1 MIQMGWGSGSAGTVG
16 TRTQGLAGAGILGVP
31 GNHMG
36 VLPSPASSAGSA
48 PRPVPAT
55 ALTVT
60 VPRHLLT
67 AREREVA
74 ALIARGQ
81 TNRAI
86 AARLVISERTADT
99 HVQHILNKLGLD
111 SRAQI
116 AAWAAEH
123 GLLKTPQSK

>member
-1 MIQMGWGSGSAGTVG
+1 MTLEQAIAEA
-16 TRTQGLAGAGILGVP
+16 L
-31 GNHMG
+31 
-36 VLPSPASSAGSA
+36 SPADASTIRG
-48 PRPVPAT
+48 PVGP
-55 ALTVT
+55 
-60 VPRHLLT
+60 LT

-116 AAWAAEH
+116 AAWVMEH
-123 GLLKTPQSK
+123 GLLKTPQDK